1 MVLGIFEVPGLLA
14 RVDVSKVLVCHLYTT
29 KQQHYI
35 SRKREVSQKMSVI
48 MDNTDCS
55 QLVES
60 NPNTVVHAAVCPW
73 GKEGNPGA
81 GGLDGTPGTQGLMST
96 PLTRVD
102 VSAMPQVHKGAL
114 ALTEVNGRASFS
126 VDVERGPALQAQQA
140 SPAID
145 ATPA

>member
-1 MVLGIFEVPGLLA
+1 
-14 RVDVSKVLVCHLYTT
+14 
-29 KQQHYI
+29 
-35 SRKREVSQKMSVI
+35 

-81 GGLDGTPGTQGLMST
+81 GGLDGTPGTQGLIST

-114 ALTEVNGRASFS
+114 ALTEVNDRASFP
-126 VDVERGPALQAQQA
+126 VDVERGPALHAQQA
-140 SPAID
+140 SPAIH
-145 ATPA
+145 ATSNSPKALYPHQKPISHSAVQASKPSPQ